1 MRYIIIAL
9 LMIFAVICNAQN
21 KIPAHWVSGTHAG
34 HDYADLG
41 LPSGTLWATC
51 NIGANAPEEY
61 GDFFAWGEVEP
72 KDWFVPEN
80 YLYHT
85 GKIIQD
91 SRYGEFYECIDIG
104 WNISGTEYDA
114 AVNLWG
120 NGWRMPTQEEQYE
133 LTMMCWSNAMIEEND
148 VNGQRFCG
156 PHTNSIFIPAAGLM
170 GDSKHM

>member
-1 MRYIIIAL
+1 MKNQYMTLSIMLITL
-9 LMIFAVICNAQN
+9 FAQMAKAQN

-104 WNISGTEYDA
+104 WN
-114 AVNLWG
+114 
-120 NGWRMPTQEEQYE
+120 
-133 LTMMCWSNAMIEEND
+133 
-148 VNGQRFCG
+148 
-156 PHTNSIFIPAAGLM
+156 
-170 GDSKHM
+170 

>member
-1 MRYIIIAL
+1 MTLSIMLITL
-9 LMIFAVICNAQN
+9 FAQMAKAQN

-104 WNISGTEYDA
+104 WNISGTEYGCSSESMGQWLA
-114 AVNLWG
+114 HAYTRRAVRTN
-120 NGWRMPTQEEQYE
+120 
-133 LTMMCWSNAMIEEND
+133 ND
-148 VNGQRFCG
+148 V
-156 PHTNSIFIPAAGLM
+156 LE
-170 GDSKHM
+170 

>member
-80 YLYHT
+80 YLSLIPQHFDLT
-85 GKIIQD
+85 L
-91 SRYGEFYECIDIG
+91 F
-104 WNISGTEYDA
+104 IST
-114 AVNLWG
+114 
-120 NGWRMPTQEEQYE
+120 
-133 LTMMCWSNAMIEEND
+133 
-148 VNGQRFCG
+148 
-156 PHTNSIFIPAAGLM
+156 
-170 GDSKHM
+170 